1 MGKNHNKRRNMS
13 QLTFP
18 DDMDS
23 CENAT
28 SSIKSSPLP
37 PTPSKS
43 PPSKI
48 RAINNDDSTTG
59 IILEKLSS
67 IEKASHATAN
77 ALETLTS
84 TVQSLLNQVSIHSE
98 KIQKIDSEP
107 EKLKQENTQLKLKM
121 NEMQRHSRLW
131 NLKIHGLKEADDENI
146 RELVIGVLVKVA
158 PHICDHIPSTVDIV
172 HRLGAKRKDG
182 SHRTT
187 IVRFSM
193 RHYRD
198 HVWKAAKNNAYL
210 LSKNLRITEALSPDD
225 AAARAKLCPL
235 VKKAKEE
242 GKKTSFKGP
251 HAYIDGQRITLE
263 ELKP

>member
-1 MGKNHNKRRNMS
+1 MAPPSATSGISSPLLMGKNHNKRRNMS
-13 QLTFP
+13 QLTLP

-23 CENAT
+23 CGNGT

-43 PPSKI
+43 PPSKF

-84 TVQSLLNQVSIHSE
+84 T
-98 KIQKIDSEP
+98 
-107 EKLKQENTQLKLKM
+107 
-121 NEMQRHSRLW
+121 
-131 NLKIHGLKEADDENI
+131 EADDENI
-146 RELVIGVLVKVA
+146 RELVIDVLAKVA
-158 PHICDHIPSTVDIV
+158 PHISDHIPNTVDIV

-198 HVWKAAKNNAYL
+198 HVWRAAKNNAYL
-210 LSKNLRITEALSPDD
+210 LSKNPA
-225 AAARAKLCPL
+225 
-235 VKKAKEE
+235 
-242 GKKTSFKGP
+242 
-251 HAYIDGQRITLE
+251 HH
-263 ELKP
+263 